1 MNVCVSV
8 DITCFLPFFET
19 RCACRLPMSHSRS
32 FPFVRSPSV
41 QLFYMSSCP
50 CLAVTSPPF
59 VERSCQNRLRGAAKV
74 ERKTTAV
81 DAQRVET
88 PLDSNGVLAVLRGCA
103 PNSNKSKDKKKAA
116 SATTQQMRNA
126 DGIQTTLKRAQ
137 MKSKRYENANVT
149 SDLRPVE
156 NIFERRMKT
165 QNS

>member
-1 MNVCVSV
+1 MYVCVGA
-8 DITCFLPFFET
+8 DITCFLPLFET
-19 RCACRLPMSHSRS
+19 HCACRLPMSHSRS
-32 FPFVRSPSV
+32 FPVVRSLSV
-41 QLFYMSSCP
+41 QMFHVSSCP

-74 ERKTTAV
+74 ERKTTVV

-103 PNSNKSKDKKKAA
+103 PNSNKSKDKNKAA

-149 SDLRPVE
+149 SDLPPVE
-156 NIFERRMKT
+156 SIFEREMNT
-165 QNS
+165 ENS